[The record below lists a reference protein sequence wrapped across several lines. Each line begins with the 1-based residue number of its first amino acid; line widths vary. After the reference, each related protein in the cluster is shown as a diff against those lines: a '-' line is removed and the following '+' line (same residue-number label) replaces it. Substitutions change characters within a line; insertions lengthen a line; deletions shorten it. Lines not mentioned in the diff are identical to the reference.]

1 MFIVHVKKITYSV
14 SGYIVKNITFFEEKQ
29 QKNASEIVQ
38 FSAYFSLY
46 TIYTSSI
53 MDTREFEK
61 KNLKGEGIC
70 HTLI

>member
-1 MFIVHVKKITYSV
+1 LLKISRFLRENNKKD
-14 SGYIVKNITFFEEKQ
+14 
-29 QKNASEIVQ
+29 ASEIVQ

-46 TIYTSSI
+46 AIYTSSI
-53 MDTREFEK
+53 MDVREFEK